1 MAEVMVESMFC
12 LPIGLKDDNDP
23 LKYLRGLSL
32 SLFNLN
38 PKEFPRELFGR
49 EGELDELVRLVKARR
64 WIAILGPRMV
74 GKTSLIKAANVKLE
88 RTGVKAIY
96 VNLWGAKGTH
106 GLLNALAQG
115 LNKENNVLRKI
126 KSIADRT
133 EGVSFGPGGIS
144 ISLSKKP
151 MTTMWDLLGAIGK
164 QVGDCVIELD
174 EVQELWAISG
184 HLLRLLA
191 NIFNTHPNVVFI
203 LTGSMFGLMK
213 TLLEPESTSPMYGR
227 SPAKFYLEPFT
238 EEKSGEFLKKGF
250 QECREATKE
259 EQIKE
264 AVEKLDGIPG
274 WLTLYG
280 NNAAIR
286 KFSHRKAME
295 ETISEG
301 MKITKDELE
310 HFLQGRDRTTY
321 LAALKV
327 AATSA
332 RWKEIKAAIEA
343 RRNSVPNDATVQNA
357 LESLKAAMLL
367 NEEEGVYKV
376 KDPMLRRLL
385 LTSQIT

>member
-1 MAEVMVESMFC
+1 VHVLFADRFKTRGDS
-12 LPIGLKDDNDP
+12 

-38 PKEFPRELFGR
+38 PKEFPKELFGR
-49 EGELDELVRLVKARR
+49 EKELDELVRLVKARR

-88 RTGVKAIY
+88 KTGVKAIY

-115 LNKENNVLRKI
+115 LNKENSVLQKI
-126 KSIADRT
+126 RDIANRT

-144 ISLSKKP
+144 ISLSKRP

-164 QVGDCVIELD
+164 QAGDCVIELD
-174 EVQELWAISG
+174 EVQELSAISG

-213 TLLEPESTSPMYGR
+213 MLLEPRSTSPMYGR
-227 SPAKFYLEPFT
+227 SPAKLYLEPFT
-238 EEKSGEFLKKGF
+238 KEKSGEFLKKGF
-250 QECREATKE
+250 QECHEATTG
-259 EQIKE
+259 EQIEE

-280 NNAAIR
+280 NKVAVR
-286 KFSHRKAME
+286 KLPHKKAMQ

-301 MKITKDELE
+301 MKMAKDELE

-332 RWKEIKAAIEA
+332 RWKEIKAAIET

-357 LESLKAAMLL
+357 LEGLKAAMLT
-367 NEEEGVYKV
+367 NEEEGVYTI
-376 KDPMLRRLL
+376 KDPMLRKLL
-385 LTSQIT
+385 LTSQIS